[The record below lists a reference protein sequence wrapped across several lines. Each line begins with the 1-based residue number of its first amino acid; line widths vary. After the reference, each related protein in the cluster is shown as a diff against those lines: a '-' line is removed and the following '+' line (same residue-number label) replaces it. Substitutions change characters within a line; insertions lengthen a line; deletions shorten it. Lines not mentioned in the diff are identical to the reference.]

1 MPAAATATADSSMLD
16 RIKRFAQ
23 QAISTQEKEAARMTA
38 SVTAAAKESA
48 AFANERSSTEKAA
61 IERLD
66 TALRDLKTLAKELQR
81 RERDT
86 AQTDAA
92 ELRAKAK
99 ALTDAAFQKLQLLKR
114 GAPTLD
120 DLSDDEEENVAPA
133 AKVSKKKR

>member
-1 MPAAATATADSSMLD
+1 
-16 RIKRFAQ
+16 
-23 QAISTQEKEAARMTA
+23 MTA
-38 SVTAAAKESA
+38 SVTAAAKDASS
-48 AFANERSSTEKAA
+48 FANERSATEKAA

-120 DLSDDEEENVAPA
+120 DFSDDEENVAPA

>member
-16 RIKRFAQ
+16 RVKRFAQ

-48 AFANERSSTEKAA
+48 AFANDRSSTEKAA

-120 DLSDDEEENVAPA
+120 DFSDDEENVAPA